1 MNNYDHLEIA
11 RIIGEPKDPRRPYP
25 DLVSAICEVDSA
37 DPNEY
42 VYYFDVIFDTD
53 YVISTVATGT
63 TTTNVTPYTPTLLT
77 FLDIATNEYY
87 IKITDLAIS
96 KERVLARKK
105 VTINR
110 SLNAIENQKVVS
122 LLDAAAIARG
132 NLNDLRSGETSFN
145 YRYVVDMIDQIIDYS
160 ENYVLVAGTAIDKDI
175 KLMDWKD
182 NKFQSSIEAFKA
194 LGIEVVRI
202 NEPYTYDASPVT
214 GGVLSANICYLA
226 GVQTEMG
233 KPLLFVRK
241 RMNEIE
247 KLGGVI
253 SETGDKA
260 ERLVFVSPNPV
271 QVSTTRYLAVAL
283 TGYEQIVAAT
293 INSYAISKFTRTV

>member
-1 MNNYDHLEIA
+1 MITYDHLEIA

-25 DLVSAICEVDSA
+25 DLVNAVCEVDSA

-42 VYYFDVIFDTD
+42 VYYFDVYFDTD
-53 YVISTVATGT
+53 YVITTVASGVTQ
-63 TTTNVTPYTPTLLT
+63 TNVSPYTPTLFT
-77 FLDIATNEYY
+77 FVDVATNEYY
-87 IKITDLAIS
+87 VKVTDLATS

-105 VTINR
+105 ATINR
-110 SLNAIENQKVVS
+110 SLNARENAYIVG

-145 YRYVVDMIDQIIDYS
+145 YRYVIDMMDQIIDYS
-160 ENYVLVAGTAIDKDI
+160 ETYVLAAGTAIDKDI
-175 KLMDWKD
+175 KMMDWKD

-194 LGIEVVRI
+194 LGIEVLRI
-202 NEPYTYDASPVT
+202 AEPYYLDNSSQAAALNT
-214 GGVLSANICYLA
+214 NICYLV

>member
-1 MNNYDHLEIA
+1 MLQYDHLELA

-25 DLVSAICEVDSA
+25 DLVNAICEVDSA

-53 YVISTVATGT
+53 YVISTVASGT
-63 TTTNVTPYTPTLLT
+63 VQTNVTPYTPTLLT
-77 FLDIATNEYY
+77 FIDIATNEYY
-87 IKITDLAIS
+87 IKITDLATS

-110 SLNAIENQKVVS
+110 SLNAEENRRIIA

-145 YRYVVDMIDQIIDYS
+145 YRYVIDMIDQIIDYS
-160 ENYVLVAGTAIDKDI
+160 ETYVLVAGTAIDKDI

-194 LGIEVVRI
+194 LGLEVIRI
-202 NEPYTYDASPVT
+202 NQTEYLDTNST
-214 GGVLSANICYLA
+214 SVLNTNICYIA

-233 KPLLFVRK
+233 KPFLFVRK

-247 KLGGVI
+247 KLGGII

-271 QVSTTRYLAVAL
+271 QVSSTRYLAVAL
-283 TGYEQIVAAT
+283 TGYEQIVAST

>member
-1 MNNYDHLEIA
+1 MFKYDHLELA

-25 DLVSAICEVDSA
+25 LLVDALCEVDSA

-42 VYYFDVIFDTD
+42 LYYFDVLYDTD
-53 YVISTVATGT
+53 KVYT
-63 TTTNVTPYTPTLLT
+63 TTSSGVTTVNVTPDSPTLLT
-77 FLDIATNEYY
+77 FVDIASPEYY
-87 IKITDLAIS
+87 VKITDLATA

-105 VTINR
+105 ITINR
-110 SLNAIENQKVVS
+110 AMNAEENKHVID

-145 YRYVVDMIDQIIDYS
+145 YRYVIDMIDQIIDYS
-160 ENYVLVAGTAIDKDI
+160 ESYVLVAGTAIDKDI
-175 KLMDWKD
+175 KMMDWKD

-202 NEPYTYDASPVT
+202 NQPLTRDDVGPT
-214 GGVLSANICYLA
+214 GILNANICYLA
-226 GVQTEMG
+226 GINTEMG

-247 KLGGVI
+247 KLGGII
-253 SETGDKA
+253 SESGDSA

-271 QVSTTRYLAVAL
+271 QVSTTRYLAVGM
-283 TGYEQIVAAT
+283 TGYEQVIQAT